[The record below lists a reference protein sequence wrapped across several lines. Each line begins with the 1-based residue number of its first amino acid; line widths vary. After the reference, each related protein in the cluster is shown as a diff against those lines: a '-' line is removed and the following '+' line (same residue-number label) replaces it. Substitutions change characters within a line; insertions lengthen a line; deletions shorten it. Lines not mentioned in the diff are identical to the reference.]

1 MVRVLI
7 VDDHR
12 MFAESLVR
20 LLGDEGDFDRVE
32 LATSAAD
39 ARRAAADVRPDVA
52 VVDYLLP
59 DGDGAAVASALQDL
73 APGVRVILLSGL
85 LDDALL
91 RAAVESGC
99 AGLFTKDRAASELV
113 AAIRAVGDGA
123 TLFAQSQLVRLLREP
138 DPAAVV
144 PSDLTPREREIL
156 ALIVEGCSN
165 ADIAARLHMSVN
177 TVRNHNQAI
186 LRKLGVRSRLE
197 AAAEAVRTGLM
208 EPPKA
213 PR

>member
-1 MVRVLI
+1 VVRVLI